1 MKNYDIWNVRVNK
14 LSTKASFLLEKTQNK
29 IKKYLSCM
37 NKYISNIQCRVF
49 VPFTANYRHISIFND
64 YLQKDL
70 VLRVQNKNFFSKIQ
84 FFLNKHFRKVRNI
97 NICFR
102 YYIYCYLMR
111 KRNYDNQ
118 NLKYSS
124 NLFHPLLRSIY
135 RSFLNVTSFDILS
148 NY

>member
-1 MKNYDIWNVRVNK
+1 MKNYDLWNVRVNK

-49 VPFTANYRHISIFND
+49 VPFTTSYRHISIFND
-64 YLQKDL
+64 YWQKDL
-70 VLRVQNKNFFSKIQ
+70 VLRVQNKKYKTKSTKQKVQNKKFFSKIQ

-102 YYIYCYLMR
+102 YYIHCYLMR

-124 NLFHPLLRSIY
+124 NLFHHPP
-135 RSFLNVTSFDILS
+135 
-148 NY
+148 